1 MSRGVALGT
10 ALTPQALH
18 APRPA
23 PFIVTVIDRMAEV
36 SSSLWVCVICSIGPP
51 RTGCP
56 RPSPGVF
63 GPSPRRRLQHLT
75 PVPDSL
81 GILCQCFV
89 TLKDMRTLWPLSS
102 SQPHTCMPEPG
113 SFTRELRL
121 AQSWAPTAALTPG
134 TSRNRGQELLSWG
147 METHNG
153 GITQLA

>member
-81 GILCQCFV
+81 GLLCQCFSVFVSITVFAMTIAEIIIMV
-89 TLKDMRTLWPLSS
+89 TNLFPLLNWQHPSPPPPRGHRMS
-102 SQPHTCMPEPG
+102 LSGHPVPVFRHPQGHED
-113 SFTRELRL
+113 SL
-121 AQSWAPTAALTPG
+121 AT
-134 TSRNRGQELLSWG
+134 E
-147 METHNG
+147 
-153 GITQLA
+153 